1 MWNTQVGQNAKN
13 QRFFK
18 VPNKFEIE
26 FVRLAA
32 DEANSDVPQIT
43 PNLHFKIMPS
53 VCTAIGVN
61 YTPDNQYNALKRIG
75 AEPDAMS
82 ADPSIRNMSV
92 PAVILTLQ
100 FTEVKLLT
108 GDDVTKGY

>member
-1 MWNTQVGQNAKN
+1 MQSRCK
-13 QRFFK
+13 
-18 VPNKFEIE
+18 NKFEID

-32 DEANSDVPQIT
+32 DEDNSTIPTVT
-43 PNLHFKIMPS
+43 KNLHFRIMPS

-75 AEPDAMS
+75 H
-82 ADPSIRNMSV
+82 DPAASEATDPTVRNLSV

-108 GDDVTKGY
+108 GDDITKGY